1 MIYGTNVQVDNGR
14 VQNQDC
20 YLTLLHTE
28 KAFIENLPYFSFILK
43 LKKGNG
49 IRFAKRQWYFSNL
62 PLSRIL
68 SFSRPIQFA
77 VKLQYA
83 LSKNKKFSVYF
94 LKDLM
99 IIEVL
104 YEIVNWRGSKII
116 LLITQL

>member
-1 MIYGTNVQVDNGR
+1 MEYGLQR
-14 VQNQDC
+14 
-20 YLTLLHTE
+20 
-28 KAFIENLPYFSFILK
+28 
-43 LKKGNG
+43 GNG
-49 IRFAKRQWYFSNL
+49 IFSNL

-83 LSKNKKFSVYF
+83 LSKNIELSVYF

>member
-20 YLTLLHTE
+20 YLTLLRTE
-28 KAFIENLPYFSFILK
+28 KAFIENLPYFSLTLK

-49 IRFAKRQWYFSNL
+49 IRFAKAKRQWYFSNL
-62 PLSRIL
+62 PLPRIL

-104 YEIVNWRGSKII
+104 YEIVN
-116 LLITQL
+116 